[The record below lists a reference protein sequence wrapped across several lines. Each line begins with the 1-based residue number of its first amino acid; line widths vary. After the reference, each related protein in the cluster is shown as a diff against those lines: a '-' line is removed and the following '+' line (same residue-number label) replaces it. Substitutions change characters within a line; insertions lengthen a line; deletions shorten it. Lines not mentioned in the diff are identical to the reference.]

1 MKMGQILIKTF
12 NIDKRVI
19 IEGIAKILTD
29 YQKTVFLSFQSLEP
43 EPDHPCTEDNMDGF
57 ISDLILSFRL
67 TSPTIIYHCDAPEI
81 CFTTPWVLCLHQDV
95 LKEGKETKFYF

>member
-1 MKMGQILIKTF
+1 MLIKTY

-19 IEGIAKILTD
+19 IEGIAKLLTD
-29 YQKTVFLSFQSLEP
+29 FKKTVILLFQYMTLEP

-95 LKEGKETKFYF
+95 LKEGRETTYNL